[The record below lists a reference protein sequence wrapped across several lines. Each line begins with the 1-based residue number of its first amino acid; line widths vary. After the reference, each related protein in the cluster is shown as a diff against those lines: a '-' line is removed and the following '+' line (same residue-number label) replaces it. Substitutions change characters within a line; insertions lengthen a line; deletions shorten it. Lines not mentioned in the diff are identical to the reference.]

1 MRKLWLLVF
10 LLCIVIVGKPSF
22 AATKADIKE
31 LFQQSCLWAV
41 GDTAKVVQKA
51 TAELIALGDPAYKY
65 IIANEM
71 DTADTLRTRAIFE
84 ILGKKPTE
92 TLPLLLEGFA
102 KETKLNAKA
111 NYIAMFG
118 QIKAKESI
126 PLLVQI
132 MKNGINGSVDDKKLI
147 RSIVYALID
156 LDAKEAAPDIVPLLK
171 DDKYFTIIA
180 AASALG
186 AFHSGDTWQ
195 ALVLLLG
202 NDRFEQWLP
211 AQDNLVRW
219 LNTKDIDKSQLI
231 NYLSDIV
238 RGKIELS
245 DVSMNKLQIR
255 RRALITLARAT
266 ANDSSN
272 EIKKVVDQ
280 LLKELKEIKI
290 PELQSGV
297 KEAKWLFRRITH

>member
-1 MRKLWLLVF
+1 MRKLWFLVF
-10 LLCIVIVGKPSF
+10 MLCLVIVGKPSF
-22 AATKADIKE
+22 AATEAEIKE

-65 IIANEM
+65 IISNEM

-84 ILGKKPTE
+84 ILGKKPSE
-92 TLPLLLEGFA
+92 TLPLLLDGFA

-118 QIKAKESI
+118 QLKAKEAI

-132 MKNGINGSVDDKKLI
+132 MKNGMNGSADDKKLI
-147 RSIVYALID
+147 RSIVYSLIE

-180 AASALG
+180 AASAIG
-186 AFHSGDTWQ
+186 AFHTGDTWQ
-195 ALVLLLG
+195 ALILLLG

-211 AQDNLVRW
+211 AQDNLVKW
-219 LNTKDIDKSQLI
+219 LNTKDIDNSSLI

-238 RGKIELS
+238 RGKIEIPEAS
-245 DVSMNKLQIR
+245 INKLQVR

-266 ANDSSN
+266 TNDSSN
-272 EIKKVVDQ
+272 EIKKVVEQ
-280 LLKELKEIKI
+280 LLIELKNIKI
-290 PELQSGV
+290 PEIESGI
-297 KEAKWLFRRITH
+297 KEVKWLFRRITH